1 MCICVESRVR
11 RLEGCALELLS
22 YMFCHVPCV
31 SVASK
36 RRRVR
41 QNNYG
46 TSMYARDA
54 TGRLRADER
63 TLNAV
68 NMHAWQT
75 LMPLVPAA
83 TRVMTPQF
91 VSVPRT
97 RADEWT
103 LRTTTARNAE
113 LRSLLA
119 SGVTF
124 REVNER
130 FGAGRGNIVA
140 APEAEAAPE
149 ARRDD

>member
-1 MCICVESRVR
+1 
-11 RLEGCALELLS
+11 
-22 YMFCHVPCV
+22 
-31 SVASK
+31 
-36 RRRVR
+36 
-41 QNNYG
+41 
-46 TSMYARDA
+46 MYARDA

>member
-1 MCICVESRVR
+1 MLV
-11 RLEGCALELLS
+11 
-22 YMFCHVPCV
+22 
-31 SVASK
+31 K
-36 RRRVR
+36 RTATGA
-41 QNNYG
+41 QLG
-46 TSMYARDA
+46 MSMYARDA

-68 NMHAWQT
+68 NMHAWNV
-75 LMPLVPAA
+75 LMPLLPAA
-83 TRVMTPQF
+83 IRATTPQF

-97 RADEWT
+97 RANEWT

-130 FGAGRGNIVA
+130 FGPGGVVAEAEAVA
-140 APEAEAAPE
+140 APEARADENVQA
-149 ARRDD
+149 